1 LDSGKG
7 GGIIGESRALNKPG
21 GSSTSAHLCSGM
33 RDKFFGTDLKFRH
46 GSSKSR

>member
-21 GSSTSAHLCSGM
+21 GSHTRIYLHTGLPS
-33 RDKFFGTDLKFRH
+33 KFLGTDL
-46 GSSKSR
+46 